1 MKSGF
6 KRIINWNKHLS
17 KPELLPQNPNL
28 NRLVESGFQG
38 LNRLFVLAFENVA
51 QRTSSKRYHLS
62 NVEIKDENVMING
75 KNFFDQSEKNDKIT
89 YENIT
94 KIATGQGDDY
104 AAGCLLDYTY
114 FRDNYKTI
122 YMR

>member
-38 LNRLFVLAFENVA
+38 LNRPFALAFENDA
-51 QRTSSKRYHLS
+51 QRTSNERYHLS
-62 NVEIKDENVMING
+62 NVEIKD
-75 KNFFDQSEKNDKIT
+75 
-89 YENIT
+89 
-94 KIATGQGDDY
+94 
-104 AAGCLLDYTY
+104 
-114 FRDNYKTI
+114 
-122 YMR
+122 